1 MAGHLRVVSV
11 FPNRGHP
18 LHTTRSWEFLGM
30 EEGGRVRPGSIWAK
44 AKFSEGVVIGNLD
57 TGNALTFMRMVSS
70 AFHRDLLRSGI
81 RATEP
86 IAL

>member
-1 MAGHLRVVSV
+1 M
-11 FPNRGHP
+11 
-18 LHTTRSWEFLGM
+18 E

-70 AFHRDLLRSGI
+70 AFHRDLLRSGARPCLSLAEVLEI
-81 RATEP
+81 RATEL